1 MKKNILHQEDV
12 LEVLSFIGLGIDQSP
27 SLRAIKIMK
36 ECDSIFFESYTSP
49 IINTTLFQELEAQG
63 VERNK
68 MTLVKRE
75 FVEDGRNI
83 IELAKSSNIALAS
96 SGDPLVAT
104 THQELRER
112 AIKNGVKTIVI
123 HGSSILSAITGET
136 GLHSYNFGRV
146 VTMTDEPM
154 QYTAYNTIYENLL
167 KGLHTTI
174 LLQWDET
181 RGFFLTPAEA
191 IKGLEESERDIKF
204 GSIGPK
210 TIIFVVSR
218 LGSSNPAVVVSD
230 FESLPQLKLGEPPHT
245 LVIPGR
251 MHFTEIEEA
260 SAITGLDPSFFLDNS
275 KAIEKISVRMLDKY
289 SKKTLA
295 ALERARKAASIQK
308 EASTKVNFEE
318 IFENV
323 ECYTQDA
330 VRFLNEGKSELA
342 VLSIGYAE
350 GLLDSLRFAG
360 LLEFEW

>member
-1 MKKNILHQEDV
+1 M
-12 LEVLSFIGLGIDQSP
+12 LSFIGLGLDQSP
-27 SLRAIKIMK
+27 SLRAIKVMK

-49 IINTTLFQELEAQG
+49 IINATLFQELENQG
-63 VERNK
+63 IERDRL
-68 MTLVKRE
+68 TLVKRE
-75 FVEDGRNI
+75 FVEDGRRI
-83 IELAKSSNIALAS
+83 IELAKSTNIALVS

-112 AIKNGVKTIVI
+112 AIRNDVKTLVI
-123 HGSSILSAITGET
+123 HGSSILSAIMGET
-136 GLHSYNFGRV
+136 GLHAYNFGRI
-146 VTMTDEPM
+146 VTITDEPM

-174 LLQWDET
+174 LLQWDES
-181 RGFFLTPAEA
+181 RGFFLAPSDAINGLVEAE
-191 IKGLEESERDIKF
+191 KDIKF
-204 GSIGPK
+204 GALGPK

-218 LGSSNPAVVVSD
+218 LGASDSSIVASNFD
-230 FESLPQLKLGEPPHT
+230 SLPELKLGDPPHA
-245 LVIPGR
+245 LVIPGK

-260 SAITGLDPSFFLDNS
+260 SAITGLDTSFFEDNS
-275 KAIEKISVRMLDKY
+275 KAMEKIALRMLDKY

-295 ALERARKAASIQK
+295 ALGRARNAASNQK
-308 EASTKVNFEE
+308 ETGMKVNFEE

>member
-1 MKKNILHQEDV
+1 M
-12 LEVLSFIGLGIDQSP
+12 LSFIGLGLDQSP
-27 SLRAIKIMK
+27 SLRAIKVMK

-49 IINTTLFQELEAQG
+49 VINASLFQELESEG
-63 VERNK
+63 IERNRL
-68 MTLVKRE
+68 TLVKRE
-75 FVEDGRNI
+75 FVEDGRRI
-83 IELAKSSNIALAS
+83 IELAKSTNIALVS

-112 AIKNGVKTIVI
+112 AIRNEVKTLVI
-123 HGSSILSAITGET
+123 HGSSILSAIMGET
-136 GLHSYNFGRV
+136 GLHSYNFGRI

-154 QYTAYNTIYENLL
+154 QHTAYNTIYENLL

-181 RGFFLTPAEA
+181 RSFFLKPADAMKALVEA
-191 IKGLEESERDIKF
+191 EKDIKF
-204 GSIGPK
+204 GSFGPK

-218 LGSSNPAVVVSD
+218 LGAADSSLVASN
-230 FESLPQLKLGEPPHT
+230 FESLPELKLGDPPHA
-245 LVIPGR
+245 LVIPGK
-251 MHFTEIEEA
+251 MHFTETEAA
-260 SAITGLDPSFFLDNS
+260 SAITGLDPSFFVDNS

-295 ALERARKAASIQK
+295 ALERARKV
-308 EASTKVNFEE
+308 ASTQKALNPKVNFEE